1 MIKTVVFDIGGV
13 VWDYRPFF
21 KALLGRWGRLTNKSG
36 QEMKAQFDL
45 VYQKFELDRLRVDHW
60 LSELGGSGLL
70 EKARRVFADVSKEYF
85 EIGLDEEI
93 LGLIGKL
100 KKRGLAVGC
109 LSNTE
114 NFMMPIQEMINGK
127 TCFDFRVLSWQVGAR
142 KPMPEI
148 YRRIFYYGDWQPNE
162 VVFIDDKKENVVG
175 AQKVGIKGVLF
186 SGVGKLISKLLAL
199 GICF

>member
-1 MIKTVVFDIGGV
+1 MIKSVVFDIGGV

-21 KALLGRWGRLTNKSG
+21 KALLGRWGRLMNKGG
-36 QEMKAQFDL
+36 QEMKARFDL
-45 VYQKFELDRLRVDHW
+45 VYQKFELDRLRVDQW

-70 EKARRVFADVSKEYF
+70 EETRRVFTDVSKEYF
-85 EIGLDEEI
+85 EAGLDEEI

-100 KKRGLAVGC
+100 KRRGLAVGC

-127 TCFDFRVLSWQVGAR
+127 TRFDFRVLSWQVGAR

-186 SGVGKLISKLLAL
+186 SGVGKLISKLLTL